1 MTRRQIDRNLYGLYA
16 LFKTG
21 FQGNT
26 DVSRPIRKGA
36 EEARNQL
43 PTLLIAAER
52 GRQTIITRHGRPV
65 AVLAPFSAHGE
76 GNQQR
81 SLLPLSGTARGIYG
95 RDGRTALRKLRD
107 EWSR

>member
-1 MTRRQIDRNLYGLYA
+1 
-16 LFKTG
+16 
-21 FQGNT
+21 
-26 DVSRPIRKGA
+26 VSRPIRKGA

-65 AVLAPFSAHGE
+65 AVLVPFSAHAE